1 MLILLDTANIE
12 YIRKGIEYYPIDG
25 VTTNPSIISKENK
38 DFLPLLKEI
47 RKIIGKDKALHIQA
61 LGTNAEDIIE
71 EALYINDKIGGNLYV
86 KIPVINE
93 GIKAM
98 KILSDKNIKIT
109 ATAVF
114 TPLQALM
121 AAKSGASFVAPYVNR
136 LDNISG
142 NGIKVVSDISKLFK
156 IHNLDTKI
164 LAASFKNVEQV
175 YNASLVGS
183 HAATVPFNLIED
195 MLYHPLT
202 NKSVDKFIDDW
213 ENIYGKNKKINHV

>member
-12 YIRKGIEYYPIDG
+12 HIKKGIEYYPIDG

-47 RKIIGKDKALHIQA
+47 REIIGKDKALHVQA
-61 LGTNAEDIIE
+61 LGTKAEDIIE
-71 EALYINDKIGGNLYV
+71 EALYINDKIGGNLYI
-86 KIPVINE
+86 KIPVITE

-98 KILSDKNIKIT
+98 KILSDKKINIT

-121 AAKSGASFVAPYVNR
+121 AAKSGAFFVAPYVNR

-142 NGIKVVSDISKLFK
+142 NGIKVVSDISELFK
-156 IHNLDTKI
+156 IHNLNTKI

-175 YNASLVGS
+175 YNASLAGS

-213 ENIYGKNKKINHV
+213 ENVYGKNKRINHI

>member
-47 RKIIGKDKALHIQA
+47 RKIIGKDKALHVQA

-114 TPLQALM
+114 TLSL
-121 AAKSGASFVAPYVNR
+121 
-136 LDNISG
+136 
-142 NGIKVVSDISKLFK
+142 
-156 IHNLDTKI
+156 IHI
-164 LAASFKNVEQV
+164 
-175 YNASLVGS
+175 
-183 HAATVPFNLIED
+183 
-195 MLYHPLT
+195 
-202 NKSVDKFIDDW
+202 
-213 ENIYGKNKKINHV
+213 